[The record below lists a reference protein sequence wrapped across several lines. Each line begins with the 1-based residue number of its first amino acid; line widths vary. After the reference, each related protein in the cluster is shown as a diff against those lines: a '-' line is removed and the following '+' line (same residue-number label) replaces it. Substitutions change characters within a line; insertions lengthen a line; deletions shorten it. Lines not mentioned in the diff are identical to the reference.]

1 MSVPEMSGDMPGMSQ
16 DTSVQFSAGED
27 SMTGGRRS
35 RMSRAYKKGKSR
47 SSRRSSRIAY
57 RKRRASMGGKRKRSR
72 KNKRSR
78 KSRK

>member
-1 MSVPEMSGDMPGMSQ
+1 MPGNMPGMSGN
-16 DTSVQFSAGED
+16 DIQFSAGQED
-27 SMTGGRRS
+27 SMTGGKLS

-47 SSRRSSRIAY
+47 SSRRSVRIAY
-57 RKRRASMGGKRKRSR
+57 QKRHASMGGKRRRSR

>member
-1 MSVPEMSGDMPGMSQ
+1 MSGDMSSGMSG
-16 DTSVQFSAGED
+16 DSSLQFSAGD
-27 SMTGGRRS
+27 NSMTGGRRA
-35 RMSRAYKKGKSR
+35 RMSRAYKKGKSM

-57 RKRRASMGGKRKRSR
+57 RKRRSSMGGKRRRSR